1 MSETEDIKPPRR
13 LWRRALLWLLGT
25 VLVLVV
31 AGAVAAVALVGT
43 QVSAPEWLRS
53 RITERINADAG
64 EMQLGLGEMSVVME
78 EDWVP
83 RLKLREVTV
92 RDEVGQPLANLTDVQ
107 GTFALRPLLRGELRP
122 GVIRVSGVQVSL
134 RRSESGA
141 LGVSLGEAAAPAVEE
156 APSMAALLQPL
167 EEVLREPHFAALNRV
182 EARNLTLR
190 YEDARAQRAWTVDG
204 GRLTLERT
212 GDDLQIR
219 GDFVLL
225 GARDYATT
233 LAVNYTGRMGEPEA
247 DFGISFEDMP
257 ARDIAGQSPALT
269 WLEAL
274 DAPISGALRASV
286 AEDGRLGPLNATLQI
301 GAGVVQPT
309 EATKPIPFS
318 SARSY
323 FTYDPVRQAMQFDE
337 VSIESPW
344 VSAQGEGRAYLVGME
359 RGWPSELLGQFR
371 VSRISANPAELYPA
385 PVELEQ
391 VSMDLRLEMEPFRLS
406 LGQMSLVDQGRHLVL
421 RGDVQAEAEGWDLA
435 LDGEMDGLSPARL
448 LALWPERV
456 KPQTRNWIDENVKA
470 AELSNVQLAVRSLPK
485 SRPDVFLGF
494 DYKGLETRFI
504 KDVPH
509 IYEAS
514 GHASLY
520 DNRFVISATQGYV
533 QAAEGGRIDI
543 AGTSFEVPN
552 VAIKRGPARA
562 RLKTE
567 STITAALSLLNE
579 EPFQFL
585 DKAGRPVALADG
597 RAVLEGQLDFLLK
610 PNLQPDEVAF
620 DVGGSLRDV
629 RSDVLVPGRVLA
641 ATQLEVRARNNS
653 LTVGGEGR
661 LGRVPV
667 NGSYRADLGPEAA
680 GRARVEGWVELSER
694 FADEFN
700 IGLPPGSLSGVGRA
714 DVVIDFEKGQ
724 PGRFEMTSD
733 LAGVGLRLRQ
743 LDWSLP
749 RAARGTLEVAGRL
762 GTPPDLSRVSLEAA
776 GLTAQGR
783 VSLLPNGQLER
794 AQFDTVRVGT
804 WLNAPVDLIGRGAGV
819 TPAVQVRGGTVDL
832 RQTSLAGEGQG
843 GGQSR
848 AEGGPVS
855 LALDRL
861 QISDGIAL
869 TDFRAE
875 LDMRR
880 GADGNFSGK
889 VNGGAAIRGR
899 VVPQKGRSAF
909 RIQSDNAGGVLGS
922 AGLLKQA
929 RDGTMDLV
937 LAPASKAGTYNGQL
951 TANGL
956 RLKDA
961 PALAALLNAMSV
973 VGLLEQLDGEGIHFS
988 EVDARFQLS
997 PKRVTLYSGS
1007 AVGASMGISMD
1018 GYYFMQS
1025 GLMDMQ
1031 GVISPFYLI
1040 NGLGGIFTRRGEGLV
1055 GVNYELKG
1063 QAANPRVNVNP
1074 LSVFTPG
1081 MFRELFRRPPPT
1093 RNTGQ
1098 GRAPQEQERQQRDT
1112 GQGNGR

>member
-13 LWRRALLWLLGT
+13 LWRRAVLWLLGT
-25 VLVLVV
+25 VLVLVA
-31 AGAVAAVALVGT
+31 AGAVAVMALVGT
-43 QVSAPEWLRS
+43 QVSAPDWLRS
-53 RITERINADAG
+53 RITERINDDAG
-64 EMQLGLGEMSVVME
+64 AMRLGLGEMSFVMDE
-78 EDWVP
+78 NWVP
-83 RLKLREVTV
+83 RLNLREVTV
-92 RDEVGQPLANLTDVQ
+92 RDETGQPLANLTDVQ

-122 GVIRVSGVQVSL
+122 GEIRVSGVQVAL

-141 LGVSLGEAAAPAVEE
+141 MGVSLGEAAAPAVEE

-167 EEVLREPHFAALNRV
+167 EELLREPHFSSLTRV
-182 EARNLTLR
+182 EARNMTLR
-190 YEDARAQRAWTVDG
+190 YEDARVQRAWTVDG
-204 GRLTLERT
+204 GRLTLERA

-233 LAVNYTGRMGEPEA
+233 LAVNYAGRMGEAEA
-247 DFGISFEDMP
+247 VFGVSFEDMP

-274 DAPISGALRASV
+274 DAPISGALRAAV
-286 AEDGRLGPLNATLQI
+286 AEDGQLGPLNATLQI
-301 GAGVVQPT
+301 GAGAVQPT

-323 FTYDPVRQAMQFDE
+323 FTYDPVRQVMQFDE

-344 VSAQGEGRAYLVGME
+344 VNVQGEGQAYLVGME
-359 RGWPSELLGQFR
+359 DGWPRELLGQFR
-371 VSRISANPAELYPA
+371 VNRISANPADLYPA
-385 PVELEQ
+385 AVELEQ
-391 VSMDLRLEMEPFRLS
+391 VAMDLRLEMEPFRLS

-421 RGDVQAEAEGWDLA
+421 RGEVQAEPEGWDLA
-435 LDGEMDGLSPARL
+435 LDGELDGLSPARL
-448 LALWPERV
+448 LQLWPERV
-456 KPQTRNWIDENVKA
+456 KPQTRKWIDENVKQ
-470 AELSNVQLAVRSLPK
+470 AELSNIQLAVRSQPK
-485 SRPDVFLGF
+485 SRPDVFMGF
-494 DYKGLETRFI
+494 DFEGLEARFV
-504 KDVPH
+504 KEVPH
-509 IYEAS
+509 IKAAS

-520 DNRFVISATQGYV
+520 DNRFVVSAMQGYV
-533 QAAEGGRIDI
+533 QAATGGRIDI

-579 EPFQFL
+579 EPFRYL
-585 DKAGRPVALADG
+585 DKAGRSVTLAAG
-597 RAVLEGQLDFLLK
+597 RAALQGQLDFLLK

-620 DVGGSLRDV
+620 DIGGSLHDV
-629 RSDVLVPGRVLA
+629 RSEALAPGRVLA
-641 ATQLEVRARNNS
+641 ATKLEVQARNNS
-653 LTVGGEGR
+653 LTIGGEGR
-661 LGRVPV
+661 LGRVPIH
-667 NGSYRADLGPEAA
+667 GTYRADLGPESG

-700 IGLPPGSLSGVGRA
+700 IGLPPGSLSGAGRA
-714 DVVIDFEKGQ
+714 DVVIGFEKGQ

-733 LAGVGLRLRQ
+733 LSGVGLSLRQ

-749 RAARGTLEVAGRL
+749 PAARGALEVSGRL
-762 GTPPDLSRVSLEAA
+762 GTPPDLSRVSLQAA
-776 GLTAQGR
+776 GLTAEGR
-783 VSLLPNGQLER
+783 VSLLPGGQLER

-819 TPAVQVRGGTVDL
+819 PPAVQVRGGTVDL
-832 RQTSLAGEGQG
+832 RQTSLAGDGQG
-843 GGQSR
+843 GGQRR

-855 LALDRL
+855 LALDSL
-861 QISDGIAL
+861 QISDGISL

-880 GADGNFSGK
+880 GADGTFTGR
-889 VNGGAAIRGR
+889 VNGGAPIRGR

-937 LAPASKAGTYNGQL
+937 LAPAGRAGTYNGQL
-951 TANGL
+951 TASGL

-973 VGLLEQLDGEGIHFS
+973 VGLLEQMGGEGIHFN

-997 PKRVTLYSGS
+997 PERVTLYSGS

-1025 GLMDMQ
+1025 GQMDMQ

-1040 NGLGGIFTRRGEGLV
+1040 NGIGGIFTRRGEGLV
-1055 GVNYELKG
+1055 GVNYELTG

-1098 GRAPQEQERQQRDT
+1098 GGAAQERPQEDT
-1112 GQGNGR
+1112 GQGQGR

>member
-1 MSETEDIKPPRR
+1 MSETKDIKPPRQHGR
-13 LWRRALLWLLGT
+13 RVLLWILAAVVALL
-25 VLVLVV
+25 V
-31 AGAVAAVALVGT
+31 AFGVAATALVGT

-53 RITERINADAG
+53 RIAERINADAG

-78 EDWVP
+78 QGWVP
-83 RLKLREVTV
+83 RLNLREVTV
-92 RDEVGQPLANLTDVQ
+92 RDEAGQPLANLTDVQ
-107 GTFALRPLLRGELRP
+107 GTFALRPLLRGEMRP
-122 GVIRVSGVQVSL
+122 GLIRVSGVQVTL

-141 LGVSLGEAAAPAVEE
+141 MRVSLGEAAAPAVEE

-167 EEVLREPHFAALNRV
+167 EDILRQPNFASLTRV
-182 EARNLTLR
+182 EARNMTLR
-190 YEDARAQRAWTVDG
+190 YEDARAGRAWTVDG
-204 GRLTLERT
+204 GRLTLERA
-212 GDDLQIR
+212 GDDLQVR

-233 LAVNYTGRMGEPEA
+233 LAVNYNGRMGQAEA
-247 DFGISFEDMP
+247 DFGVSFEDMP
-257 ARDIAGQSPALT
+257 AHDIAGQSPALT

-309 EATKPIPFS
+309 EATTPIPFS

-323 FTYDPVRQAMQFDE
+323 FTYDPERQAIRFDE

-344 VSAQGEGRAYLVGME
+344 VRAQAEGQAYLVGME
-359 RGWPSELLGQFR
+359 RGWPSELLGQFQI
-371 VSRISANPAELYPA
+371 SRIHANPATLYA
-385 PVELEQ
+385 EPVTLEQ
-391 VSMDLRLEMEPFRLS
+391 VAMDMRLEMAPFRLS
-406 LGQMSLVDQGRHLVL
+406 LGQMSLVDQGKHLVL
-421 RGDVQAEAEGWDLA
+421 RGQVQAEPEGWHLA
-435 LDGEMDGLSPARL
+435 LDGEMDGLSPERL
-448 LALWPERV
+448 LALWPETV
-456 KPQTRNWIDENVKA
+456 KPKTRKWIDENVVA
-470 AELSNVQLAVRSLPK
+470 AELHDIQLAVRSQPK
-485 SRPDVFLGF
+485 SRPDLFLGF
-494 DYKGLETRFI
+494 DYKGLEARFV
-504 KDVPH
+504 KQVPY
-509 IYEAS
+509 IQGAS

-520 DNRFVISATQGYV
+520 DNRFVIAASDGFV

-552 VAIKRGPARA
+552 VAIKRGPARM

-579 EPFQFL
+579 EPFRFL

-597 RAVLEGQLDFLLK
+597 RAVLEGRLDFLLK
-610 PNLQPDEVAF
+610 PGLQPDEVAF
-620 DVGGSLRDV
+620 DLGGSLRDL
-629 RSDVLVPGRVLA
+629 RSEVLVPGRVLA
-641 ATQLEVRARNNS
+641 AAELEVMANNNR

-667 NGSYRADLGPEAA
+667 TGTYRAELGPDA
-680 GRARVEGWVELSER
+680 GGQARVEGWVELSER

-700 IGLPPGSLSGVGRA
+700 IGLPPGSLSGAGRA
-714 DVVIDFEKGQ
+714 DVVIAFEKGQ
-724 PGRFEMTSD
+724 PGAFELSSN

-749 RAARGTLEVAGRL
+749 RAAQGSLEVSGRL
-762 GTPPDLSRVSLEAA
+762 GSPPELSRVALDAA

-783 VSLLPNGQLER
+783 VTLSPGGALER
-794 AQFDTVRVGT
+794 ASFDTVRVGA
-804 WLNAPVDLIGRGAGV
+804 WLNAPVDLIGRGSGV
-819 TPAVQVRGGTVDL
+819 TPAVRVRGGTIDL
-832 RQTSLAGEGQG
+832 RQTSLAGDGQG
-843 GGQSR
+843 DGQR
-848 AEGGPVS
+848 RKEGGPVS

-869 TDFRAE
+869 TDFRAD

-880 GADGNFSGK
+880 GADGNFTGK
-889 VNGGAAIRGR
+889 VNGGTAIRGR

-909 RIQSDNAGGVLGS
+909 RIQSDDAGGVLWS
-922 AGLLKQA
+922 AGLLQQA
-929 RDGTMDLV
+929 REGTLDLV
-937 LAPASKAGTYNGQL
+937 LAPAPGAGTYNGQL
-951 TANGL
+951 TAKDL

-988 EVDARFQLS
+988 DIEARFQLS
-997 PKRVTLYSGS
+997 PERVTLYSGS

-1018 GYYFMQS
+1018 GYYFLES
-1025 GLMDMQ
+1025 GRMDMQ

-1040 NGLGGIFTRRGEGLV
+1040 NGLGGMFTRRGEGLV
-1055 GVNYELKG
+1055 GVNYEMRG
-1063 QAANPRVNVNP
+1063 QAKTPRVNVNP

-1081 MFRELFRRPPPT
+1081 MFREIFRRPAPKVDQP
-1093 RNTGQ
+1093 Q
-1098 GRAPQEQERQQRDT
+1098 GATPRDQQT
-1112 GQGNGR
+1112 QQGNGP

>member
-13 LWRRALLWLLGT
+13 RGRRVLLWILAALVALL
-25 VLVLVV
+25 V
-31 AGAVAAVALVGT
+31 AFGVAAMALVGT

-64 EMQLGLGEMSVVME
+64 EMQLGLGEMSVVMD

-83 RLKLREVTV
+83 RLNLREVAV
-92 RDEVGQPLANLTDVQ
+92 RDEAGQPLATLTDVQ

-122 GVIRVSGVQVSL
+122 GLIRISGVQVTL

-141 LGVSLGEAAAPAVEE
+141 MGVSLGDASAPAVEE

-167 EEVLREPHFAALNRV
+167 EKVLRQPHFAALARV
-182 EARNLTLR
+182 EARNMTLR

-204 GRLTLERT
+204 GRLTLERS
-212 GDDLQIR
+212 GEDLQVR

-225 GARDYATT
+225 GKRAYATT
-233 LAVNYTGRMGEPEA
+233 LAVNYTGRMGEAEA
-247 DFGISFEDMP
+247 EFGVSFEDMP
-257 ARDIAGQSPALT
+257 ARDIAGQSPALA
-269 WLEAL
+269 WLDAL
-274 DAPISGALRASV
+274 DAPISGALRAEV

-301 GAGVVQPT
+301 GAGVLQPT

-323 FTYDPVRQAMQFDE
+323 FTYDPKLQVLRFDE
-337 VSIESPW
+337 VSLESPW
-344 VSAQGEGRAYLVGME
+344 VSAQAEGQAYLVGME
-359 RGWPSELLGQFR
+359 SGWPNELLGQFQ

-391 VSMDLRLEMEPFRLS
+391 VAMDMRLEMAPFRLS
-406 LGQMSLVDQGRHLVL
+406 LGQMSLVDRGQHLGL
-421 RGDVQAEAEGWDLA
+421 RGTVQAKPEGWSLS

-448 LALWPERV
+448 LELWPDGV
-456 KPQTRNWIDENVKA
+456 KPKTRTWIEENVKT
-470 AELSNVQLAVRSLPK
+470 AELSEIQLAVRSQPK

-494 DYKGLETRFI
+494 EYSGLEARFI
-504 KDVPH
+504 KEVPH
-509 IYEAS
+509 IQAAA

-520 DNRFVISATQGYV
+520 DNRFVITATEGFV
-533 QAAEGGRIDI
+533 QAAGGGRIDI

-552 VAIKRGPARA
+552 VAIKRGPARTQL
-562 RLKTE
+562 RTQ

-579 EPFQFL
+579 EPFRFL

-610 PNLQPDEVAF
+610 PGLKPDEVAF
-620 DVGGSLRDV
+620 DLGGTLRDM
-629 RSDVLVPGRVLA
+629 RSEVLVPGRVLA
-641 ATQLEVRARNNS
+641 ASQLEVRARNDS
-653 LTVGGEGR
+653 LTVRGEGR

-667 NGSYRADLGPEAA
+667 TGSYRAALGPESGGA
-680 GRARVEGWVELSER
+680 ARVEGWVELSER

-700 IGLPPGSLSGVGRA
+700 IGLPPGSLSGAGRA

-724 PGRFEMTSD
+724 PGAFEMTSD
-733 LAGVGLRLRQ
+733 LAGVGLSLRQ

-749 RAARGTLEVAGRL
+749 RAAQGRLEVAGRL
-762 GTPPDLSRVSLEAA
+762 GAPPELSRVLLEAA
-776 GLTAQGR
+776 GLSALGR
-783 VSLLPNGQLER
+783 VTLREDGQLER
-794 AQFDTVRVGT
+794 ASFESVRVGT
-804 WLNAPVDLIGRGAGV
+804 WLDAPVDLIGRGAGV

-832 RQTSLAGEGQG
+832 RQTSLSGDGQG
-843 GGQSR
+843 DGQAR
-848 AEGGPVS
+848 REGGPVS

-869 TDFRAE
+869 TDFRAD

-880 GADGNFSGK
+880 GADGSFTGK
-889 VNGGAAIRGR
+889 VNGGAPVRGR
-899 VVPQKGRSAF
+899 VVPQRGRSAF

-929 RDGTMDLV
+929 RDGTLDLV
-937 LAPASKAGTYNGQL
+937 LAPAEAPGTYDGQL
-951 TANGL
+951 TARDL

-973 VGLLEQLDGEGIHFS
+973 VGLLEQLDGEGIHFG
-988 EVDARFQLS
+988 EIDARFQLS
-997 PKRVTLYSGS
+997 PERVTLYSGS

-1018 GYYFMQS
+1018 GYYFMESEQ
-1025 GLMDMQ
+1025 MDMQ
-1031 GVISPFYLI
+1031 GVISPFYML
-1040 NGLGGIFTRRGEGLV
+1040 NGIGGIFTRRGEGLV
-1055 GVNYELKG
+1055 GVNYELTG
-1063 QAANPRVNVNP
+1063 RAANPQVSMNP

-1081 MFRELFRRPPPT
+1081 MFRELFRRPPPE
-1093 RNTGQ
+1093 RGSGQ
-1098 GRAPQEQERQQRDT
+1098 NERRPQDT
-1112 GQGNGR
+1112 GQGNGK